1 MTAEDRM
8 LAALR
13 RLVIIAVVFTIAML
27 AVAGWA
33 LAHDHGRNLGGWYKD
48 LKAGNGLL
56 CCNGDDFIGIADPDW
71 ESREG
76 RYRVRIEGQWWDVPD
91 EAVIKEANH
100 DGRTLVWPV
109 YERALGGVLNVKIR
123 CFLPGAMT

>member
-1 MTAEDRM
+1 MTAEERM

-13 RLVIIAVVFTIAML
+13 RLVIIAAVFVVAML
-27 AVAGWA
+27 GAAVYA
-33 LAHDHGRNLGGWYKD
+33 LAHDHGRELGDWYKN
-48 LKAGNGLL
+48 LKSGNGLL
-56 CCNGDDFIGIADPDW
+56 CCNGDDFVGISDPDW
-71 ESREG
+71 ESRDG

>member
-8 LAALR
+8 ARAWRIILYT
-13 RLVIIAVVFTIAML
+13 LVIGVVLVVGLTIKA
-27 AVAGWA
+27 W
-33 LAHDHGRNLGGWYKD
+33 AHDHGRELGDWYKN
-48 LKAGNGLL
+48 LKSGNGLL
-56 CCNGDDFIGIADPDW
+56 CCNGDDFVGISDPDW
-71 ESREG
+71 ESRDG